1 MGKRM
6 TRTIRVA
13 LSVTGS
19 AILLFSCADKDA
31 GRASASE
38 ETMMTEYSED
48 LSVVMSQNG
57 RRSYHF
63 VTPLLEGYSLAREPY
78 REFRKGVKITTYQ
91 NDSLTTVDAVLT
103 ANYAIYYENRELW
116 EAKGNV
122 VVEKS
127 DGKTLYTQQLFW
139 NARTKKIYSNVDSKI
154 VQNNGRD
161 VFIGEG
167 FESDEEFKDWRFR
180 RMKGRMEV
188 EMKQSADSAA
198 TDSTSVRPVP
208 KPSDSRPSDSRSAV
222 RTSESGRAAPAR
234 EIPAGPAERQVGR
247 PEAEVERRPLK
258 MLAAMPPPSAVS
270 ENPSVMPGMAS
281 ARETIIA
288 RQAAV
293 PAQRNPRVRRCCRSR
308 SSSLA
313 RCLAAANRSAVVR
326 IRDPLLFQPLSQRD
340 FSTVNEIRHLL
351 FPLAHDGSG
360 LRMAQS
366 LKIDEEQRLPVV
378 LVQLCHARSQEPHP
392 LRRLHGFLHQLPG
405 LRFLRQRVQ
414 RKAVSRSLFVQQ
426 PQGHVPR

>member
-1 MGKRM
+1 M

-13 LSVTGS
+13 LSVMGS
-19 AILLFSCADKDA
+19 AILLFSCADKDT

-91 NDSLTTVDAVLT
+91 NDSLATVDAVLT

-188 EMKQSADSAA
+188 EMKQSADSTAA
-198 TDSTSVRPVP
+198 DSTAVRPVP
-208 KPSDSRPSDSRSAV
+208 KPSDSRPAV
-222 RTSESGRAAPAR
+222 QASESGKAAAATAPAR
-234 EIPAGPAERQVGR
+234 EIPAGTAERQAER

-258 MLAAMPPPSAVS
+258 MLDDSRAEARPVPREEAVS
-270 ENPSVMPGMAS
+270 TE
-281 ARETIIA
+281 
-288 RQAAV
+288 
-293 PAQRNPRVRRCCRSR
+293 
-308 SSSLA
+308 
-313 RCLAAANRSAVVR
+313 
-326 IRDPLLFQPLSQRD
+326 
-340 FSTVNEIRHLL
+340 
-351 FPLAHDGSG
+351 
-360 LRMAQS
+360 
-366 LKIDEEQRLPVV
+366 LKL
-378 LVQLCHARSQEPHP
+378 
-392 LRRLHGFLHQLPG
+392 
-405 LRFLRQRVQ
+405 
-414 RKAVSRSLFVQQ
+414 KN
-426 PQGHVPR
+426 

>member
-6 TRTIRVA
+6 IRMIRVA

-19 AILLFSCADKDA
+19 AILLFSCAGKDA
-31 GRASASE
+31 GHTSGSDEAL
-38 ETMMTEYSED
+38 MTEYSED

-63 VTPLLEGYSLAREPY
+63 VTPLLEGYSLGREPY

-188 EMKQSADSAA
+188 EMKQNADSTAS
-198 TDSTSVRPVP
+198 DSTAVRPP
-208 KPSDSRPSDSRSAV
+208 AESRPADVKPEPAKAPSVSPEAV
-222 RTSESGRAAPAR
+222 PAR
-234 EIPAGPAERQVGR
+234 EVPAGMAEKRAERADAPVKSLRKMDDIQAEAR
-247 PEAEVERRPLK
+247 PASHDVK
-258 MLAAMPPPSAVS
+258 
-270 ENPSVMPGMAS
+270 AS
-281 ARETIIA
+281 AEP
-288 RQAAV
+288 Q
-293 PAQRNPRVRRCCRSR
+293 
-308 SSSLA
+308 
-313 RCLAAANRSAVVR
+313 
-326 IRDPLLFQPLSQRD
+326 
-340 FSTVNEIRHLL
+340 
-351 FPLAHDGSG
+351 SG
-360 LRMAQS
+360 
-366 LKIDEEQRLPVV
+366 KP
-378 LVQLCHARSQEPHP
+378 
-392 LRRLHGFLHQLPG
+392 
-405 LRFLRQRVQ
+405 
-414 RKAVSRSLFVQQ
+414 KN
-426 PQGHVPR
+426 

>member
-1 MGKRM
+1 MDRFIARYVM
-6 TRTIRVA
+6 VA
-13 LSVTGS
+13 LSVVGS
-19 AILLFSCADKDA
+19 AILLFSCE
-31 GRASASE
+31 REEEPESE
-38 ETMMTEYSED
+38 ARIEMMMTEYSEN

-63 VTPLLEGYSLAREPY
+63 KTPLLEGYSLAREPY
-78 REFRKGVKITTYQ
+78 REFPKGVEMTTYKD
-91 NDSLTTVDAVLT
+91 DSLSSVDAVLT
-103 ANYAIYYENRELW
+103 ANYAIHYETRDLW
-116 EAKGNV
+116 EARGNV

-127 DGKTLYTQQLFW
+127 DGKKLYTQQLFW

-258 MLAAMPPPSAVS
+258 M
-270 ENPSVMPGMAS
+270 
-281 ARETIIA
+281 R
-288 RQAAV
+288 
-293 PAQRNPRVRRCCRSR
+293 
-308 SSSLA
+308 
-313 RCLAAANRSAVVR
+313 
-326 IRDPLLFQPLSQRD
+326 
-340 FSTVNEIRHLL
+340 
-351 FPLAHDGSG
+351 DGSREEARPV
-360 LRMAQS
+360 LR
-366 LKIDEEQRLPVV
+366 EEQVSV
-378 LVQLCHARSQEPHP
+378 EPK
-392 LRRLHGFLHQLPG
+392 L
-405 LRFLRQRVQ
+405 
-414 RKAVSRSLFVQQ
+414 KN
-426 PQGHVPR
+426 

>member
-48 LSVVMSQNG
+48 LSVVMSNG

-208 KPSDSRPSDSRSAV
+208 KPSDSRPSDSRPSDSRSAV

-258 MLAAMPPPSAVS
+258 M
-270 ENPSVMPGMAS
+270 
-281 ARETIIA
+281 R
-288 RQAAV
+288 
-293 PAQRNPRVRRCCRSR
+293 
-308 SSSLA
+308 
-313 RCLAAANRSAVVR
+313 
-326 IRDPLLFQPLSQRD
+326 
-340 FSTVNEIRHLL
+340 
-351 FPLAHDGSG
+351 DGSREEARPV
-360 LRMAQS
+360 LR
-366 LKIDEEQRLPVV
+366 EEQVSV
-378 LVQLCHARSQEPHP
+378 EPK
-392 LRRLHGFLHQLPG
+392 L
-405 LRFLRQRVQ
+405 
-414 RKAVSRSLFVQQ
+414 KN
-426 PQGHVPR
+426 

>member
-1 MGKRM
+1 
-6 TRTIRVA
+6 
-13 LSVTGS
+13 
-19 AILLFSCADKDA
+19 
-31 GRASASE
+31 
-38 ETMMTEYSED
+38 MTEYSED

-188 EMKQSADSAA
+188 EMKQSADSTAA
-198 TDSTSVRPVP
+198 DSTVVRPVP
-208 KPSDSRPSDSRSAV
+208 KPSDSRPAV
-222 RTSESGRAAPAR
+222 QASESGRAAIAPAR
-234 EIPAGPAERQVGR
+234 EIPAGTAERQVER
-247 PEAEVERRPLK
+247 PEAEVERRPQK
-258 MLAAMPPPSAVS
+258 MLDDSRAEARPVPREEAVS
-270 ENPSVMPGMAS
+270 TEPK
-281 ARETIIA
+281 
-288 RQAAV
+288 
-293 PAQRNPRVRRCCRSR
+293 
-308 SSSLA
+308 
-313 RCLAAANRSAVVR
+313 
-326 IRDPLLFQPLSQRD
+326 
-340 FSTVNEIRHLL
+340 
-351 FPLAHDGSG
+351 
-360 LRMAQS
+360 
-366 LKIDEEQRLPVV
+366 LKN
-378 LVQLCHARSQEPHP
+378 
-392 LRRLHGFLHQLPG
+392 
-405 LRFLRQRVQ
+405 
-414 RKAVSRSLFVQQ
+414 
-426 PQGHVPR
+426 

>member
-139 NARTKKIYSNVDSKI
+139 NARTGKIYSNVDSKI
-154 VQNNGRD
+154 VQNGGRD

-167 FESDEEFKDWRFR
+167 FESDEQFRDWRFR
-180 RMKGRMEV
+180 RMKGQMEV
-188 EMKQSADSAA
+188 DATPRQPADSTERAERDSVRAERRAAAA
-198 TDSTSVRPVP
+198 TPQSQTRP
-208 KPSDSRPSDSRSAV
+208 
-222 RTSESGRAAPAR
+222 
-234 EIPAGPAERQVGR
+234 GPA
-247 PEAEVERRPLK
+247 
-258 MLAAMPPPSAVS
+258 
-270 ENPSVMPGMAS
+270 
-281 ARETIIA
+281 
-288 RQAAV
+288 
-293 PAQRNPRVRRCCRSR
+293 PRVRYSSPR
-308 SSSLA
+308 SSQPARKEVSAPAPVASQSVPSLQGAAESA
-313 RCLAAANRSAVVR
+313 RNSSGERSTLKTERLELAAPSK
-326 IRDPLLFQPLSQRD
+326 LST
-340 FSTVNEIRHLL
+340 S
-351 FPLAHDGSG
+351 DG
-360 LRMAQS
+360 
-366 LKIDEEQRLPVV
+366 EQ
-378 LVQLCHARSQEPHP
+378 
-392 LRRLHGFLHQLPG
+392 
-405 LRFLRQRVQ
+405 
-414 RKAVSRSLFVQQ
+414 K
-426 PQGHVPR
+426 

>member
-167 FESDEEFKDWRFR
+167 FESDEEFEDWRFR

-222 RTSESGRAAPAR
+222 RTPESGRAVPAR

-258 MLAAMPPPSAVS
+258 M
-270 ENPSVMPGMAS
+270 
-281 ARETIIA
+281 R
-288 RQAAV
+288 
-293 PAQRNPRVRRCCRSR
+293 
-308 SSSLA
+308 
-313 RCLAAANRSAVVR
+313 
-326 IRDPLLFQPLSQRD
+326 
-340 FSTVNEIRHLL
+340 
-351 FPLAHDGSG
+351 DGSREEARPV
-360 LRMAQS
+360 LR
-366 LKIDEEQRLPVV
+366 EEQVSV
-378 LVQLCHARSQEPHP
+378 EPK
-392 LRRLHGFLHQLPG
+392 L
-405 LRFLRQRVQ
+405 
-414 RKAVSRSLFVQQ
+414 KN
-426 PQGHVPR
+426 

>member
-6 TRTIRVA
+6 IRMIRVA
-13 LSVTGS
+13 LSVAGS
-19 AILLFSCADKDA
+19 AILLFSCAGKDA
-31 GRASASE
+31 GHTSGSDEAL
-38 ETMMTEYSED
+38 MTEYSED

-63 VTPLLEGYSLAREPY
+63 VTPLLEGYSLGREPY

-188 EMKQSADSAA
+188 EMKQNADSTAS
-198 TDSTSVRPVP
+198 DSTAVRPP
-208 KPSDSRPSDSRSAV
+208 AESRPADVKPEPAKAPSVSPEAV
-222 RTSESGRAAPAR
+222 PAR
-234 EIPAGPAERQVGR
+234 EVPAGMAEKRAERADAPVKSLRKMDDIQAEAR
-247 PEAEVERRPLK
+247 PASHDVKVSAEP
-258 MLAAMPPPSAVS
+258 
-270 ENPSVMPGMAS
+270 
-281 ARETIIA
+281 
-288 RQAAV
+288 Q
-293 PAQRNPRVRRCCRSR
+293 
-308 SSSLA
+308 
-313 RCLAAANRSAVVR
+313 
-326 IRDPLLFQPLSQRD
+326 
-340 FSTVNEIRHLL
+340 
-351 FPLAHDGSG
+351 SG
-360 LRMAQS
+360 
-366 LKIDEEQRLPVV
+366 KP
-378 LVQLCHARSQEPHP
+378 
-392 LRRLHGFLHQLPG
+392 
-405 LRFLRQRVQ
+405 
-414 RKAVSRSLFVQQ
+414 KN
-426 PQGHVPR
+426 

>member
-13 LSVTGS
+13 LSVAGS
-19 AILLFSCADKDA
+19 AILLFSCADKDT

-188 EMKQSADSAA
+188 EMKQSADSTAA
-198 TDSTSVRPVP
+198 DSTAVRPVP
-208 KPSDSRPSDSRSAV
+208 KPSDSRPAV
-222 RTSESGRAAPAR
+222 QASESGRAAIAPAR
-234 EIPAGPAERQVGR
+234 EIPAGTAERQAER

-258 MLAAMPPPSAVS
+258 MLDDSRAEARPVPREEAVS
-270 ENPSVMPGMAS
+270 TEPK
-281 ARETIIA
+281 
-288 RQAAV
+288 
-293 PAQRNPRVRRCCRSR
+293 
-308 SSSLA
+308 
-313 RCLAAANRSAVVR
+313 
-326 IRDPLLFQPLSQRD
+326 
-340 FSTVNEIRHLL
+340 
-351 FPLAHDGSG
+351 
-360 LRMAQS
+360 
-366 LKIDEEQRLPVV
+366 LKN
-378 LVQLCHARSQEPHP
+378 
-392 LRRLHGFLHQLPG
+392 
-405 LRFLRQRVQ
+405 
-414 RKAVSRSLFVQQ
+414 
-426 PQGHVPR
+426 

>member
-13 LSVTGS
+13 LSVMGS
-19 AILLFSCADKDA
+19 AILLFSCADKDT

-208 KPSDSRPSDSRSAV
+208 KPSDSRPSDSRSADSRSAV

-258 MLAAMPPPSAVS
+258 M
-270 ENPSVMPGMAS
+270 
-281 ARETIIA
+281 R
-288 RQAAV
+288 
-293 PAQRNPRVRRCCRSR
+293 
-308 SSSLA
+308 
-313 RCLAAANRSAVVR
+313 
-326 IRDPLLFQPLSQRD
+326 
-340 FSTVNEIRHLL
+340 
-351 FPLAHDGSG
+351 DGSREEARPV
-360 LRMAQS
+360 LR
-366 LKIDEEQRLPVV
+366 EEQVSV
-378 LVQLCHARSQEPHP
+378 EPK
-392 LRRLHGFLHQLPG
+392 L
-405 LRFLRQRVQ
+405 
-414 RKAVSRSLFVQQ
+414 KN
-426 PQGHVPR
+426 